1 MTLVTTGKVAIRLAA
16 NRGGKQSMNDT
27 LSSRREF
34 LQTTVRG
41 AVALPLLASLGMAT
55 MTTEALAERAVAVE
69 SSLCLFEAEV
79 ALGANMAADLRR
91 LGLAYQAITLDDAA
105 NWHALQDTLATSGSH
120 SLAVL
125 GRPAT
130 VFAVRNLLEPSW
142 RVVLEGRHRHV
153 DDGMQHAFHGLDAPM
168 NSLAGWVGRVVDPA
182 QYAVVLASLRHGE
195 LPADAA
201 RQTLNLQS
209 TAWPGNDLVSLLA
222 WPKGAA

>member
-1 MTLVTTGKVAIRLAA
+1 
-16 NRGGKQSMNDT
+16 MNDMRC
-27 LSSRREF
+27 SRREF

-41 AVALPLLASLGMAT
+41 AVALPLLASLGMTT
-55 MTTEALAERAVAVE
+55 MATEALAERAVAVE
-69 SSLCLFEAEV
+69 NSLCLFEAEA

-105 NWHALQDTLATSGSH
+105 NWHALQDTLITAGSR

-130 VFAVRNLLEPSW
+130 VFAVRHLLEPAW
-142 RVVLEGRHRHV
+142 HVVLEGRHSHA
-153 DDGMQHAFHGLDAPM
+153 DDGGMRHAFNGLAASIS
-168 NSLAGWVGRVVDPA
+168 SLAGWIGRVTDPA

-195 LPADAA
+195 LPAAA
-201 RQTLNLQS
+201 SRQTVDVQS

-222 WPKGAA
+222 WPKGVV

>member
-1 MTLVTTGKVAIRLAA
+1 
-16 NRGGKQSMNDT
+16 MNDT

-55 MTTEALAERAVAVE
+55 MATEALAERTVAVE
-69 SSLCLFEAEV
+69 NSLCLFEAEA
-79 ALGANMAADLRR
+79 ALGTTLGTSMAADLRR

-105 NWHALQDTLATSGSH
+105 NWHALQDTLAASGSR

-153 DDGMQHAFHGLDAPM
+153 DDGMQHAFHGLDSPM
-168 NSLAGWVGRVVDPA
+168 NSLAGWIGRVADPA

-201 RQTLNLQS
+201 RQALNLQS
-209 TAWPGNDLVSLLA
+209 AAWPGNDLVSLLA
-222 WPKGAA
+222 WPKGVV